1 MSSKWRHEAN
11 RSTIGLVNF
20 RDPTITHL
28 QLEVR
33 DRLGLYL
40 QKERNFVMTVC
51 LLLATWIFW
60 IIVLALVLRFI
71 LGGVID
77 CFKKGSRA
85 GLGSWMGFTVG
96 AIIVLII
103 ALCI

>member
-20 RDPTITHL
+20 RDPAITY

-40 QKERNFVMTVC
+40 QEERNFVMTVC

-77 CFKKGSRA
+77 CFKKGSKA

-96 AIIVLII
+96 VIIVLII